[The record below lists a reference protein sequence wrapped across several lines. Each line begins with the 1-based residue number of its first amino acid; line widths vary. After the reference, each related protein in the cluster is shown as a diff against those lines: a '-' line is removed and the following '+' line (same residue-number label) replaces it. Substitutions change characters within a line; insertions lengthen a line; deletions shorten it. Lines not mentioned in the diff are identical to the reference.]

1 MNIALDDIRSKAPK
15 GATHYMIIMFL
26 GLVYIKYVNG
36 FPYYL
41 DNCDKVWTMCNSYFE
56 ANPLN

>member
-1 MNIALDDIRSKAPK
+1 MNIDEIRRNAPK
-15 GATHYMIIMFL
+15 VATHYMIIMFL

-41 DNCDKVWTMCNSYFE
+41 DNYDKVWTKCNSYFE
-56 ANPLN
+56 AKPLY